1 MCGCLDVWMFG
12 CVDVW
17 ICGCVDVWTCGCV
30 DLCMR
35 RRGNM
40 WGGMGGTCACICMR
54 YDKICYATLCYAMLC
69 SAMLCYAMPC
79 YAMPCYI
86 MCRCYAMRVNM
97 PLFSATSLPYCIGLL
112 THGLLNAWF
121 AHASRKLT
129 AYHRIAHGTALSRSV
144 AADLLQLIP
153 RRAL

>member
-1 MCGCLDVWMFG
+1 M
-12 CVDVW
+12 
-17 ICGCVDVWTCGCV
+17 
-30 DLCMR
+30 LCRTVVYYTVLCCSTLCHAMLC
-35 RRGNM
+35 NAM
-40 WGGMGGTCACICMR
+40 LCNAMLYCAVLC

-86 MCRCYAMRVNM
+86 MCRCYAMRVSM